1 MQSKKKKKLHRGIC
15 IWQEWGAR
23 EEKRG
28 THVHGKEA
36 VKEKRGRENWMP
48 TATAASDRLETTD
61 DHVKEGEAGSGLWDI
76 EGVH

>member
-1 MQSKKKKKLHRGIC
+1 
-15 IWQEWGAR
+15 
-23 EEKRG
+23 
-28 THVHGKEA
+28 
-36 VKEKRGRENWMP
+36 MP